1 MATFAMP
8 ATPLNDVTNN
18 LPGESIEKMPA
29 APPPPPPLAE
39 EAVAAVTAE
48 GTAEEPATDSAE
60 PLHKKLMAKVHGAIP
75 VSLLE
80 NGHASKL
87 ALLASAHVALAL
99 VYLVNMSLLAP
110 LLWFALAT
118 TMFNGARSLCGV
130 PPPPRAPITKEQ
142 LEESLVPHL
151 VHAAN
156 LVQSWAEDVL
166 EVREPR
172 RALGAATAF
181 WLVAQLSTYLSMGK
195 IALLAVDAAALV
207 RIASDNDAIEQK
219 LHQLYVSVKQTEAM
233 GKAME
238 VVGKIET
245 DLKWVGAAGLFLVWS
260 LCCGLFNKALTIGFV
275 VLALKAS
282 GTAAGPSVAEGVA
295 TIQRTA
301 RRMSVSAGNLLSPYV
316 KKTKAM

>member
-1 MATFAMP
+1 MATLAMP

-18 LPGESIEKMPA
+18 LPMESVEKMPA

-39 EAVAAVTAE
+39 EAAAAGTAE
-48 GTAEEPATDSAE
+48 GTAEPTTDSAE
-60 PLHKKLMAKVHGAIP
+60 PLHKKLMAKVHGTIP

-80 NGHASKL
+80 DRHASKL
-87 ALLASAHVALAL
+87 VLLASAHIALAL
-99 VYLVNMSLLAP
+99 VYLVNVSLLAP

-118 TMFNGARSLCGV
+118 VMFNGARSLCGA

-207 RIASDNDAIEQK
+207 RIAGHTDAVEQK

-233 GKAME
+233 RKAME

-245 DLKWVGAAGLFLVWS
+245 DLKWVGAVGLFLVWS

-282 GTAAGPSVAEGVA
+282 GTAAGPSVKEGVA